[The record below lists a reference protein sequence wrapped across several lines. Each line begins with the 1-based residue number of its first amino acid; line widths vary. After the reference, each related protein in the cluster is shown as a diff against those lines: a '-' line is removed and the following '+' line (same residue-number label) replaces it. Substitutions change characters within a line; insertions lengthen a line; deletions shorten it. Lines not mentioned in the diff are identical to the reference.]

1 MKAKGSWVGYVC
13 ASIYFVASCMALCA
27 ERKLDFIAI
36 VLLIVALTIGIS
48 YLLYNLRVITLDDDG
63 CTIRLLCFKRHYT
76 WEELP
81 IRMMVR
87 YERTNSLFPY
97 KYAVWFS
104 KSYKK
109 FPTSNS
115 PFFIVR
121 NLFSS
126 FSVIPV
132 AKEELA
138 KTRKSLSDPGFTVEK
153 EELLDLLKRID
164 IHVDG
169 LNE

>member
-13 ASIYFVASCMALCA
+13 ASIFFVASCMTLCA
-27 ERKLDFIAI
+27 ERKLGFIGI
-36 VLLIVALTIGIS
+36 VLLLVALTIGTS
-48 YLLYNLRVITLDDDG
+48 YLLYNLRVITLNEDG
-63 CTIRLLCFKRHYT
+63 CTIRLLCFKKYYT

-81 IRMMVR
+81 IRMLVR
-87 YERTNSLFPY
+87 YEHTSSRFPY
-97 KYAVWFS
+97 EYAVWFS

-138 KTRKSLSDPGFTVEK
+138 KIRKYLSDPGFTVEK
-153 EELLDLLKRID
+153 EELCDLLKRVD
-164 IHVDG
+164 IQVDG
-169 LNE
+169 LN